1 MKARIYSTTRKLF
14 CSFAILTL
22 ITNQIVADNWPVGSG
37 GKPSR
42 HSLSTESGP
51 EAADILWQNGVSAVI
66 AQQAVVDGNIVAMSR
81 IFNINNVLN
90 GTAVVAQNLTTG
102 DTLWTKI
109 LPVDFPDSD
118 WRSRVSA
125 INNGKIYAT
134 RSGNTNY
141 SYMYALDVTDGSI
154 VWKSEGL
161 VNESSTESCAFASN
175 GDLIVGNFDNII
187 RINHTDGTTVWET
200 DRNCPTSNGQEVSVY
215 EDRGYYWEP
224 AVAGPKISV
233 IDLETGD
240 YLYSSESLS
249 AGLIQQ
255 LGMMIAP
262 DGTIY
267 APRSMN
273 NAITDFL
280 FAMKDNGS
288 GFEELWSTPIGFIPF
303 STSGIGPDGTIY
315 TYSPAGEIIGLDPED
330 GSVIHTSETI
340 FTSLGASPRM
350 AIDANGYVFVTNGE
364 FATGKVY
371 SFNPD
376 LSLRWTENIT
386 NVNIGGPA
394 IGPAGTMVVC
404 GVGTNV
410 RAYEGSYSVVA
421 NFTANNTEVCEEG
434 MVQFTDQSNGNIT
447 SWEWNFPGG
456 DPAAS
461 TLSDPMVTYHESGI
475 FDVTLTVSDGNNSNT
490 LTMEDYISVWE
501 LPMMNFELLPEFCY
515 GDPPYELTEGTPEG
529 GVYSGPAVSNGY
541 FDPTLAGWGIHT
553 LFYYYTDENGCSDT
567 AFQEANVMICDGMD
581 ENKLFQSI
589 ELFPNPVSE
598 NLSIQIE
605 KGYDGHVSLDIYST
619 SNNRVFS
626 ESYFLKPG
634 TLFSTQI
641 STVELS
647 KGIYIIKFVFDDSTP
662 VIKKFIR
669 N

>member
-1 MKARIYSTTRKLF
+1 MKARIYSTTCKLF

-42 HSLSTESGP
+42 HSLTTESGP
-51 EAADILWQNGVSAVI
+51 EAATLLWQNGVSAVI
-66 AQQAVVDGNIVAMSR
+66 AQQAVIEGNIVAMSR
-81 IFNINNVLN
+81 IFNINNVLQ
-90 GTAVVAQNLTTG
+90 GTAVVAQDLTSG

-154 VWKSEGL
+154 IWKSEGL
-161 VNESSTESCAFASN
+161 VNESSTESCAFAPN

-187 RINHTDGTTVWET
+187 RINAMDGTTVWQT

-215 EDRGYYWEP
+215 GNRGYYWEP

-233 IDLETGD
+233 IDLETGN

-255 LGMMIAP
+255 LGMMIGP
-262 DGTIY
+262 DGVIY

-273 NAITDFL
+273 NATTDFL

-303 STSGIGPDGTIY
+303 STSGIGPDGSIY
-315 TYSPAGEIIGLDPED
+315 SYSPSGEVLRLNPED
-330 GSVIHTSETI
+330 GLVMNTSQTV
-340 FTSLGASPRM
+340 FTSTGASPRM

-364 FATGKVY
+364 FATGKLF

-376 LSLRWTENIT
+376 LTLRWAENIT

-394 IGPAGTMVVC
+394 IGNGGTMIVC

-410 RAYEGSYSVVA
+410 KAYQGSYSLTA
-421 NFTANNTEVCEEG
+421 NFSADQTEICAESDV
-434 MVQFTDQSNGNIT
+434 MFIDQSNGDIT
-447 SWEWNFPGG
+447 SREWTFEGG
-456 DPAAS
+456 DPATS
-461 TLSDPMVTYHESGI
+461 TLPDPMVTYHEPGL
-475 FDVTLTVSDGNNSNT
+475 FDVTLTVSDGVNSNT
-490 LTMEDYISVWE
+490 LTMEDFISVWE
-501 LPMMNFELLPEFCY
+501 LPMVNFELLPEFCY

-553 LFYYYTDENGCSDT
+553 LSYFYTDENGCSDT
-567 AFQEANVMICDGMD
+567 VFQDAMVMICDGMD
-581 ENKLFQSI
+581 ENKLFHSI
-589 ELFPNPVSE
+589 EMFPNPVSE
-598 NLSIQIE
+598 NLTIQIE
-605 KGYDGHVSLDIYST
+605 TEYAGNVNLDIYSA
-619 SNNRVFS
+619 SDIKVFS
-626 ESYFLKPG
+626 ESYTLKPE
-634 TLFSTQI
+634 TPFSTRI
-641 STVELS
+641 PAGDLP
-647 KGIYIIKFVFDDSTP
+647 KGIYIIKFDFDNDILVT
-662 VIKKFIR
+662 KKFIR